1 MPSKLIFLDFLGI
14 LFGIILLSHGGDVLT
29 KSSVDLSLKFS
40 VPKII
45 IGMTV
50 VSFATSA
57 PELIV
62 SLNATLNGFSNFAIG
77 NVIGSNIANIG
88 LVLGIITIIYP
99 ITLQQRFYT
108 SDFPI
113 LMLSTFLFYL
123 LLITGNKISRGEGIV
138 LLVLISLILIYLFLY
153 QKKSISEFSDV
164 GDTSKIS
171 IPKSIFYVLF
181 SGLLLWLGSET
192 LIKSAISVANKYEIS
207 ERVISVTMVA
217 IGTSIP
223 ELAASVVASI
233 KKQNDLSIGNLI
245 GSNIFNLLV
254 VIGITSTV
262 LPIEQI
268 DSKIIY
274 NDMLWVIL
282 FSAII
287 LPLAYLKKRNVLSRK
302 KGIILLTLYLIFIIP
317 LLIS

>member
-1 MPSKLIFLDFLGI
+1 
-14 LFGIILLSHGGDVLT
+14 
-29 KSSVDLSLKFS
+29 
-40 VPKII
+40 
-45 IGMTV
+45 MTV

-268 DSKIIY
+268 DSKIIFS
-274 NDMLWVIL
+274 DMLWVIL

-287 LPLAYLKKRNVLSRK
+287 LPLAYLKRKNVLTRK

-317 LLIS
+317 LLLS

>member
-1 MPSKLIFLDFLGI
+1 MDFLGI

-153 QKKSISEFSDV
+153 QKKSISEFLDV

-268 DSKIIY
+268 ESKIIF

-287 LPLAYLKKRNVLSRK
+287 LPLAYLKRRNILTRK

-317 LLIS
+317 LILS

>member
-1 MPSKLIFLDFLGI
+1 MDFLGI
-14 LFGIILLSHGGDVLT
+14 LFGIILLSHGGDLLT

-99 ITLQQRFYT
+99 ITLQQRFYY

-113 LMLSTFLFYL
+113 LMLSTFLFYI
-123 LLITGNKISRGEGIV
+123 LLITGSKISRAEGII
-138 LLVLISLILIYLFLY
+138 LLVSISLILIYLFLY

-207 ERVISVTMVA
+207 QRVISVTMVA

-268 DSKIIY
+268 DSKIIF

-287 LPLAYLKKRNVLSRK
+287 LPLAYLKRRNILTRK

-317 LLIS
+317 LLLS

>member
-1 MPSKLIFLDFLGI
+1 MDFLGI

-88 LVLGIITIIYP
+88 LVIGIITIIYP

-268 DSKIIY
+268 DSKIIF

-287 LPLAYLKKRNVLSRK
+287 LPLAYLKRRNILTRK

-317 LLIS
+317 LLLS

>member
-1 MPSKLIFLDFLGI
+1 M
-14 LFGIILLSHGGDVLT
+14 LT
-29 KSSVDLSLKFS
+29 KSSVDISLKFS

-108 SDFPI
+108 SDFPL

-123 LLITGNKISRGEGIV
+123 LLITGNKITRVEGII
-138 LLVLISLILIYLFLY
+138 LLVSISLILIYLFLY
-153 QKKSISEFSDV
+153 QKKSISEFSDI
-164 GDTSKIS
+164 GDTSKIF
-171 IPKSIFYVLF
+171 IPQSIFYVLF

-192 LIKSAISVANKYEIS
+192 LIKSAITVANKYEIS
-207 ERVISVTMVA
+207 ERVISITMVA

-233 KKQNDLSIGNLI
+233 KKQNDISIGNLI

-262 LPIEQI
+262 FPIEQI
-268 DSKIIY
+268 ESKIIF

-282 FSAII
+282 FSAVI
-287 LPLAYLKKRNVLSRK
+287 LPLAYLKRRNILTRK
-302 KGIILLTLYLIFIIP
+302 KGIIILTLYLIFIIP
-317 LLIS
+317 LILN

>member
-1 MPSKLIFLDFLGI
+1 MDFLGI

-99 ITLQQRFYT
+99 INLQQRFYT

-123 LLITGNKISRGEGIV
+123 LLITGNKISRGEGII
-138 LLVLISLILIYLFLY
+138 LLVLISIILIYLFIY

-268 DSKIIY
+268 EPKIIF

-287 LPLAYLKKRNVLSRK
+287 LPLAYLKRKNVLTRK

-317 LLIS
+317 LLLS

>member
-1 MPSKLIFLDFLGI
+1 MDFLGI

-29 KSSVDLSLKFS
+29 KSSVDLSFKFS

-99 ITLQQRFYT
+99 INLQQRFYT

-123 LLITGNKISRGEGIV
+123 LLITGNKISRGEGII
-138 LLVLISLILIYLFLY
+138 LLVLISIILIYLFLY

-164 GDTSKIS
+164 ANTSEIS

-262 LPIEQI
+262 MPIEQI

-287 LPLAYLKKRNVLSRK
+287 LPLAYLKKRNILSRK

-317 LLIS
+317 LILN

>member
-1 MPSKLIFLDFLGI
+1 LDFLGI

-99 ITLQQRFYT
+99 INLQQRFYT

-223 ELAASVVASI
+223 ELAASAVASI

-268 DSKIIY
+268 ESKIIF

-287 LPLAYLKKRNVLSRK
+287 LPLAYLKRKNVLTRK

-317 LLIS
+317 LLLS

>member
-1 MPSKLIFLDFLGI
+1 LDFLGI

-268 DSKIIY
+268 DSKIIFS
-274 NDMLWVIL
+274 DMLWVIL
-282 FSAII
+282 FSAVI
-287 LPLAYLKKRNVLSRK
+287 LPLAYLKRRNILTRK

-317 LLIS
+317 LLLS

>member
-1 MPSKLIFLDFLGI
+1 LDFLGI

-268 DSKIIY
+268 DSKIIF
-274 NDMLWVIL
+274 NDMLWVIF

-287 LPLAYLKKRNVLSRK
+287 LPLAYLKRRNILTRK

-317 LLIS
+317 LLLS

>member
-1 MPSKLIFLDFLGI
+1 MDFLGI

-153 QKKSISEFSDV
+153 QKKSISEFSEV

-268 DSKIIY
+268 DSKIIFS
-274 NDMLWVIL
+274 DMLWVIL

-287 LPLAYLKKRNVLSRK
+287 LPLAYLKRRNILTRK

-317 LLIS
+317 LLLS

>member
-1 MPSKLIFLDFLGI
+1 M
-14 LFGIILLSHGGDVLT
+14 SHGGDILT

-99 ITLQQRFYT
+99 ITLQQRFYS

-113 LMLSTFLFYL
+113 LMLSTFLFYI
-123 LLITGNKISRGEGIV
+123 LLITGSKISRAEGII
-138 LLVLISLILIYLFLY
+138 LLVSISLILIYLFLY

-171 IPKSIFYVLF
+171 IPKSIIYVLF

-207 ERVISVTMVA
+207 QRVISVTMVA

-268 DSKIIY
+268 DSKIIF

-287 LPLAYLKKRNVLSRK
+287 LPLAYLKRRNILTRK

-317 LLIS
+317 LLLS

>member
-1 MPSKLIFLDFLGI
+1 LDFLGI

-123 LLITGNKISRGEGIV
+123 LLVTGNKISRGEGIV

-268 DSKIIY
+268 DSKIIF

-287 LPLAYLKKRNVLSRK
+287 LPLAYLKRRNILTRK

-317 LLIS
+317 LLLS

>member
-1 MPSKLIFLDFLGI
+1 MDFLGI
-14 LFGIILLSHGGDVLT
+14 LFGIILLSHGGDLLT

-268 DSKIIY
+268 DSKIIF

-287 LPLAYLKKRNVLSRK
+287 LPLAYLKRRNILTRK

-317 LLIS
+317 LLLS

>member
-1 MPSKLIFLDFLGI
+1 MDFLGI
-14 LFGIILLSHGGDVLT
+14 LFGIILLSNGGDILT

-62 SLNATLNGFSNFAIG
+62 SLNATLNGLSNFAIG

-123 LLITGNKISRGEGIV
+123 LLITGNKISRVEGII
-138 LLVLISLILIYLFLY
+138 LLVMISLILIYLFLY
-153 QKKSISEFSDV
+153 QKKSISEFSDA

-192 LIKSAISVANKYEIS
+192 LIKSAISVANRYEIS

-268 DSKIIY
+268 DSKIIFS
-274 NDMLWVIL
+274 DMLWVIL

-287 LPLAYLKKRNVLSRK
+287 LPLAYLKRKNILTRK
-302 KGIILLTLYLIFIIP
+302 KGIVLLTLYLIFTIP
-317 LLIS
+317 LLLS

>member
-1 MPSKLIFLDFLGI
+1 MDFFGI
-14 LFGIILLSHGGDVLT
+14 LFGIILLSHGGDILT

-40 VPKII
+40 IPKII

-123 LLITGNKISRGEGIV
+123 LLITGNKVSRVEGII
-138 LLVLISLILIYLFLY
+138 LLVSISLILIYLFVY

-164 GDTSKIS
+164 GDTSEIS
-171 IPKSIFYVLF
+171 VPKSIFYVIF

-192 LIKSAISVANKYEIS
+192 LIKSSISVANKYEIS

-268 DSKIIY
+268 DSKIIF

-287 LPLAYLKKRNVLSRK
+287 LPLAYLKRRNILTRK

-317 LLIS
+317 LILS